1 MICNMHF
8 KDIKCVASVN
18 KSQKKKKRIK
28 YMKNKNIMIKTNNI
42 HISISI

>member
-18 KSQKKKKRIK
+18 KSHKKKKK
-28 YMKNKNIMIKTNNI
+28 KNKIYEKQKYND
-42 HISISI
+42 